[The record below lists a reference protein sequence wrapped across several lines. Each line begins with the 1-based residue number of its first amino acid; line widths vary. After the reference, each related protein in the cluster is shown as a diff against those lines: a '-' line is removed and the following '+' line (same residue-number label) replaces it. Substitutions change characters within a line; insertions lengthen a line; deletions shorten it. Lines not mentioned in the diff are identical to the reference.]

1 MHLWNFLLHQQQ
13 QDLMYSYVQ
22 NNSSVFKTTEK
33 KFHVPNSI
41 YFNTYKGT
49 RSSTHSIPHEKMNFF
64 FKTENKEKDYSAVQK
79 NSSICIFIYELE
91 YLQYKL

>member
-1 MHLWNFLLHQQQ
+1 MTLIVNI
-13 QDLMYSYVQ
+13 YSYVQ

-64 FKTENKEKDYSAVQK
+64 FVFKLKIKKKIIRLFKKIAVSAFSFTNWNIYSINFK
-79 NSSICIFIYELE
+79 I
-91 YLQYKL
+91 K